1 MSNLIQHD
9 YIRKQKEP
17 INNIEHS
24 SVQRQEESIRNG
36 QNLML
41 YLEFVQWTKTETGL
55 VGGD

>member
-41 YLEFVQWTKTETGL
+41 YLEFVQ
-55 VGGD
+55 